1 MAMFGL
7 GPDVERLLMSK
18 DPIARPF
25 QKWVAHILTTIR
37 RTGTFEIDAGASN
50 LVERFIHDGLLNTHK
65 GPNKCIY
72 FAKSAEVTEDT
83 MLIKIASCDDVE
95 HEAFDSLFACH
106 VASCPMADYLV
117 TFLCKHPSIAHL
129 KVRDSVF
136 RMTHTQL
143 EKMIC
148 ITKRNLK
155 RFANLAS
162 AEKVLKQQRIALEKE
177 SDAENVSDEE
187 VNKVNKVTEVTKD
200 VAEEI
205 DPTILYADVRQ
216 YTQTRGFKVQC
227 YSEDGRTLV
236 KTYVGY
242 TDAIRQ
248 MSLEDPSVLRIK
260 AAVNNRTLY
269 QGFRWALLERSL
281 PDDTKQDIGGT
292 ETNTEINKGLIAMLD
307 LHKTRIEKVYCDQIE
322 AAKDRQLKTASSVS
336 MAMSAQRMCSGH
348 YFFMWNK
355 CSEDLQNDY
364 LQRNDNVLPSKMS
377 STQSQPV
384 EKLHPISGN
393 VLHTYAS
400 VADVIKDMCIARTTL
415 QNAAKFGI
423 IAKGYKWRF
432 ATKATKASTS
442 AQAST
447 SASTSASA

>member
-1 MAMFGL
+1 MAMFGI

-50 LVERFIHDGLLNTHK
+50 LVERFIHDGLINTHK

-72 FAKSAEVTEDT
+72 FAKSAEVTEAT

-129 KVRDSVF
+129 QVRDSVF
-136 RMTHTQL
+136 RMTHAQL
-143 EKMIC
+143 EKTIC
-148 ITKRNLK
+148 ISKRHLNK
-155 RFANLAS
+155 FTDLAT
-162 AEKVLKQQRIALEKE
+162 AEKMLEKQRV
-177 SDAENVSDEE
+177 ALQE
-187 VNKVNKVTEVTKD
+187 VNEVNEVNEVKEVND
-200 VAEEI
+200 VQEENEVAEEI
-205 DPTILYADVRQ
+205 DPTILYADIRQ

-227 YSEDGRTLV
+227 YSEDGKTLIQ
-236 KTYVGY
+236 TYVGY

-248 MSLEDPSVLRIK
+248 MSLEDTSTLRIK
-260 AAVNNRTLY
+260 AAANNRTLY

-281 PDDTKQDIGGT
+281 PDDTKQDIGNT
-292 ETNTEINKGLIAMLD
+292 ETNNEIKKGLVAMLD
-307 LHKTRIEKVYCDQIE
+307 LHKTRIEKVYCDQKE
-322 AAKDRQLKTASSVS
+322 AAKDRQLKSAGAVS
-336 MAMSAQRMCSGH
+336 MAMSTQRKCSGH

-355 CSEDLQNDY
+355 CSADLQNDY
-364 LQRNDNVLPSKMS
+364 LQRNDNALPSKRPKL
-377 STQSQPV
+377 QSQPV
-384 EKLHPISGN
+384 EKLHPISGK
-393 VLHTYAS
+393 LIHTYAS

-415 QNAAKFGI
+415 QTAAEFGI

-432 ATKATKASTS
+432 AANATKASKTAS

-447 SASTSASA
+447 SASA